1 MLQFRA
7 HVENNKGVVAIQ
19 LAATSK
25 SQAGVMIMKSE
36 GCPIEAIKKI
46 NLIISKMTISE
57 CEFYYLDFFN
67 NWQNVQSFADHYGIT
82 VREANLL
89 IQKGSK

>member
-7 HVENNKGVVAIQ
+7 HVENDKEVVAIE

-46 NLIISKMTISE
+46 NLIISKMTIKE
-57 CEFYYLDFFN
+57 CEFYHLDYFN
-67 NWQNVQSFADHYGIT
+67 NWQNVQSFADHYGLT
-82 VREANLL
+82 KREANLL
-89 IQKGSK
+89 IEKGRL